1 MNRLLLEDVL
11 HLFSWIDIR
20 FLSNQLLVLVVVGR
34 LNTQTLSVDFQ
45 PGTGDDPSVYSGT
58 THDATTGSLIPISSS
73 NPFRPPSSY
82 STSQDPHLFR

>member
-45 PGTGDDPSVYSGT
+45 PGTGDDPSIY
-58 THDATTGSLIPISSS
+58 
-73 NPFRPPSSY
+73 
-82 STSQDPHLFR
+82 